1 MPVTCRK
8 LVFMSLR
15 LRLFAKQVMME
26 SLEIFYLLV
35 DDMEES
41 NPVLGSV

>member
-1 MPVTCRK
+1 MLVICRK

-26 SLEIFYLLV
+26 SLEIFYILV

-41 NPVLGSV
+41 NPVFGSV